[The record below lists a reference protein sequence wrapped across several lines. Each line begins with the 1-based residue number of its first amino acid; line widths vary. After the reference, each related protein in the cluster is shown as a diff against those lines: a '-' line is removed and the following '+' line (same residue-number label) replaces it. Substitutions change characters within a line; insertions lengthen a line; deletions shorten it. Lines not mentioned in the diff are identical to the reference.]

1 MRHRTGVLPTDLKH
15 HAKSKMNSEDLK
27 ELARTILAALFMVI
41 AVCFCFLAAATAPEP
56 DAPETVAQKGGGT
69 HAGSHP
75 VAARRQSH
83 P

>member
-56 DAPETVAQKGGGT
+56 DAPEPVAEKGGGK
-69 HAGSHP
+69 HVGSNT

>member
-1 MRHRTGVLPTDLKH
+1 MRHRSGVLPRDLKH
-15 HAKSKMNSEDLK
+15 LFKSKINREDLK
-27 ELARTILAALFMVI
+27 ELARTILAACFMLI

-56 DAPETVAQKGGGT
+56 DAPETVARKGGGT